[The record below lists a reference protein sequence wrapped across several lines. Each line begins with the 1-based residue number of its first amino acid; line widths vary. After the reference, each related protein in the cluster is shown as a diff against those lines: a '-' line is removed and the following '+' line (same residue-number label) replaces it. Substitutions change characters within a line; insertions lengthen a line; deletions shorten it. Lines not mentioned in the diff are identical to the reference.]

1 MISFQRSVQALSLAT
16 FLVLLGL
23 AFFPVPDWAPVDA
36 FLRLDPMVLMGTVL
50 ADRIWV
56 AALAPAVLILALT
69 LALGR
74 FFCGYLCPMGT
85 TLDITDSLARSPRF
99 AEKGRPAP
107 GDPLAQDAPSA
118 PLLPAPS
125 QPSSGLRRAK
135 YLVLFFILGTA
146 VLGVSAVFLA
156 SPLSLIT
163 RFYSLLIHPAAALFG
178 DAALHALRPLAL
190 HLDWTWAAY
199 AELHLPRFTTQWFL
213 LLFFL
218 TVFSL
223 ARWSPRFWCRYL
235 CPSGALL
242 ALVGRRPLIRR
253 NVSDACTDCGACQRR
268 CPMAAIPANPSRT
281 LHEECITCQEC
292 VRICPVQAVTFQPS
306 REPGKS
312 VRTAPRFSPQR
323 REALLAGLAG
333 AGTATLTYTGLLEI
347 RDEMLPGDITP
358 ETLLRPP
365 GSLPERDFLARCIR
379 CGLCMRACP
388 TNTLQP
394 IWFEAGMIAL
404 FSPRLTPRRGP
415 CEPECTACGRVC
427 PTGAIRDLP
436 LTEKTWAKVGT
447 ATILRHK
454 CLAWE
459 WNKKCLV
466 CDEVCPYDAI
476 DLRRVATH
484 SQPVPFVDGRK
495 CSGCGFCEY
504 HCPVRA
510 ASAIIVEPMEALRL
524 GVGSYKAHGQDMGL
538 MLHVVTPDQAGY
550 APLDLET
557 PDTAFAPLPDAVSEE
572 DALPPG
578 FTP

>member
-1 MISFQRSVQALSLAT
+1 MISLQRTIQTLSLAA

-36 FLRLDPMVLMGTVL
+36 FLRLDPLVLVGTVL
-50 ADRIWV
+50 ADRAWV
-56 AALAPAVLILALT
+56 AALAPAALVLILT

-85 TLDITDSLARSPRF
+85 TLDITDGLARIPGS
-99 AEKGRPAP
+99 AGKISTQDDPA
-107 GDPLAQDAPSA
+107 APV
-118 PLLPAPS
+118 LPPPS
-125 QPSSGLRRAK
+125 QPSSDLRRIK
-135 YLVLFFILGTA
+135 YLILFFILGAA
-146 VLGVSAVFLA
+146 VLGVSAVFFA

-163 RFYSLLIHPAAALFG
+163 RFYTLLIHPAAALFG

-190 HLDWTWAAY
+190 HLDWTRAAY
-199 AELHLPRFTTQWFL
+199 AELHQPRFTTQWFL

-218 TVFSL
+218 AVFSL

-235 CPSGALL
+235 CPTGALL

-253 NVSDACTDCGACQRR
+253 TVSDVCTDCGACQRR

-281 LHEECITCQEC
+281 IHEECIACQKC

-306 REPGKS
+306 HESGKS
-312 VRTAPRFSPQR
+312 GASGARTPGFSPQR
-323 REALLAGLAG
+323 REVLLAGLAG
-333 AGTATLTYTGLLEI
+333 AGTATLTYTGLLEV
-347 RDEMLPGDITP
+347 RGEMLPGDITP

-394 IWFEAGMIAL
+394 IWFEAGVIAL

-436 LTEKTWAKVGT
+436 LADKTWAKVGT

-524 GVGSYKAHGQDMGL
+524 GAGSYKAKGQNMGL
-538 MLHVVTPDQAGY
+538 MLHVVPPDQTGY
-550 APLDLET
+550 VPFDLET
-557 PDTAFAPLPDAVSEE
+557 PDTALAPLPDAVPDK